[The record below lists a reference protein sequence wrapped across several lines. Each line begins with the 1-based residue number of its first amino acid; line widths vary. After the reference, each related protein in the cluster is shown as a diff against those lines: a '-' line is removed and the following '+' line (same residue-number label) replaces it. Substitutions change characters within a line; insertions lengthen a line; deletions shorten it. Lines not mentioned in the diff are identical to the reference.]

1 MLEVLRKGARTLVA
15 KMLMLLLVASFGI
28 WGISASLF
36 NTATDTVISVG
47 DQKVSASEF
56 SLAYQ
61 RQLAELGRRF
71 GTQLTTEQAKAF
83 GVPSQVY
90 AQLAAGAALDQLS
103 QDMNLGLSK
112 DRLAQLIAEDPA
124 FKTDTGQ
131 FDRNLFTTRL
141 RNAGLREDDY
151 ILERSKVAIRSQI
164 VEATSDGFVAPKTLV
179 DALKAYRNQTRDV
192 SYLLLTN
199 ANIDPIKA
207 PDETTLAAWFETVK
221 ARYRAPEYR
230 SFSYVKLE
238 PSDIADKAA
247 ISDEAIRQDYEA
259 RKKTYEIAG
268 TRTIE
273 QLSFETREMAEAASA
288 ELKSGMSFD
297 QLVSDQGKT
306 ASDVLLGEFSREKLP
321 DPVLADAAFAVT
333 AEGATTDVVDGAL
346 GPVILR
352 ITNINEGRTRTLDD
366 VREEI
371 REALAEAAAVEDIA
385 TVHDQF
391 EDLRAGG
398 STLEEAAT
406 QLNLKPVTVKA
417 SDRNGKDE
425 AEADVPD
432 LPERAALLAEVFQT
446 DVGVEALPVN
456 IGNDGFIWLEVKDIV
471 AERDRTLD
479 EVREKAMA
487 DWTAEQQKIA
497 LGAKAESLKVRAA
510 EGETL
515 EAIAAELGIAVETK
529 VGIRRQTEDAVLGPA
544 AVTAAFGGAV
554 GMVASAPGA
563 DPETQI
569 LLKVT
574 DVKDQ
579 PATDALGNE
588 DAQISEIA
596 NAAGDDILDQMVN
609 RLQDDYGVT
618 INQQL
623 AEQAMVR

>member
-124 FKTDTGQ
+124 FKSETGQ

-179 DALKAYRNQTRDV
+179 DALRAYRNQTRDV

-230 SFSYVKLE
+230 SFAYVKLE

-247 ISDEAIRQDYEA
+247 ITDEAIRQDYEA

-268 TRTIE
+268 TRTLE
-273 QLSFETREMAEAASA
+273 QLSFETREMAEAALA

-297 QLVSDQGKT
+297 QLVADQGKT

-333 AEGATTDVVDGAL
+333 TEGATTDVVDGAL

-352 ITNINEGRTRTLDD
+352 VTNIKEGRTRTLDE
-366 VREEI
+366 VKEEI

-398 STLEEAAT
+398 STLEESAT
-406 QLNLKPVTVKA
+406 QLNLKPVIVKA

-425 AEADVPD
+425 SEADVPD
-432 LPERAALLAEVFQT
+432 LPERDALLAEVFQT

-479 EVREKAMA
+479 EVREKATA

-497 LGAKAESLKVRAA
+497 LGAKAESLKARAA

-515 EAIAAELGIAVETK
+515 ETIAAELGIAVETK

-544 AVTAAFGGAV
+544 AVTAAFGGAT
-554 GMVASAPGA
+554 GLIASAPGA

-588 DAQISEIA
+588 NAQITEIA